1 MVANDDVAFAVL
13 EAVGTLAFAVS
24 GGAVA
29 VRAGMDWLGVMVL
42 AIVTAVGGGTLRD
55 LLLGAH
61 PVWWIDREWPLALAA
76 LGGLAVIGVAHRIPH
91 VALDSQRSALVGDA
105 IGLGAFTVTG
115 VLLGIEA
122 GVAPWAATVLGVVTG
137 AGGGVVRD
145 VLAQRRPLIFVEE
158 IYALAALAG
167 AALVAL
173 LAHVEA
179 PTQVTRW
186 LGVAVIVAVRIL
198 AITRQWHLPR
208 FDPVDDPGA

>member
-1 MVANDDVAFAVL
+1 MTGTDDLAFALL
-13 EAVGTLAFAVS
+13 EAAGTLAFAVS

-55 LLLGAH
+55 LLLGTH

-91 VALDSQRSALVGDA
+91 VALDSNRSALVGDA

-115 VLLGIEA
+115 VLLGIDA
-122 GVAPWAATVLGVVTG
+122 GVSPWAAAVLGVVTG

-145 VLAQRRPLIFVEE
+145 VLAQRRPLILTEE

-167 AALVAL
+167 AAVVVL
-173 LAHVEA
+173 LDRLDA
-179 PTQVTRW
+179 PAQPTRW
-186 LGVAVIVAVRIL
+186 LGVGVIVVVRVV
-198 AITRQWHLPR
+198 AIRRQWNLPR
-208 FDPVDDPGA
+208 FTPTDTEG